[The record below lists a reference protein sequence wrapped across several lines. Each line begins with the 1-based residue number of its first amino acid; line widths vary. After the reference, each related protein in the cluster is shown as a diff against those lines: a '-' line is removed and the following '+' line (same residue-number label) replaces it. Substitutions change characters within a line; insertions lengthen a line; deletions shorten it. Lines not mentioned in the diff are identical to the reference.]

1 LLIKIDDGYWLRLN
15 TEEITKKETKLTKD
29 SKYLIGRVIIDKG
42 IHTISFKNS
51 NPVYSSFRTNE
62 KANYFLLIQKGKELK
77 ENLPEISYKKI
88 NPTKYLVNVKNAQ
101 DPFYLIQ
108 LENYDTY
115 WNAKIDKNIIEEH
128 EKVFGYAN
136 AWHIDEKGNY
146 NVVIEYAP
154 QKWFYYSLFISL
166 VFLSILVIFLIYL
179 KIKYGK
185 ISKQS

>member
-1 LLIKIDDGYWLRLN
+1 LNFILFIFLLLFLVYIKAFHINRVFVFYKYSLQIHIALKVVLLQIFVYASWVRS
-15 TEEITKKETKLTKD
+15 LTHL
-29 SKYLIGRVIIDKG
+29 SHQQYIQG

-51 NPVYSSFRTNE
+51 NPIYSSFRTNE

-88 NPTKYLVNVKNAQ
+88 NPTKYLVNVENAR
-101 DPFYLIQ
+101 DPFYLVQ

-115 WNAKIDKNIIEEH
+115 WNAGIDGNKLDEH
-128 EKVFGYAN
+128 KKVFGYAN

-154 QKWFYYSLFISL
+154 QKYFYFIFTL
-166 VFLSILVIFLIYL
+166 
-179 KIKYGK
+179 
-185 ISKQS
+185 